1 MHGLPGITVDVSM
14 SLAMQTVAKLSSG
27 LLLLSSQFQIGKS
40 SIYQVTLNYLTLGST
55 GRYRCEVSEEGPMFA
70 TDSAFGDLLVVVVPL
85 AGWTTKYWP
94 PKAGKMRR
102 HITFYLILVLSFCQ
116 ILSGREDEHQ
126 LQF

>member
-1 MHGLPGITVDVSM
+1 MHDLPGITVDVSL

-27 LLLLSSQFQIGKS
+27 LLLLSPQFQIGKS

-85 AGWTTKYWP
+85 DGPKILATKS
-94 PKAGKMRR
+94 R
-102 HITFYLILVLSFCQ
+102 
-116 ILSGREDEHQ
+116 
-126 LQF
+126 